1 VAYIYLGYMLY
12 SLSGQLVAKKN
23 GFLILETAGIAF
35 KVLVSPRALQSLPQ
49 NGSQIKVFCSLFSR
63 ESAPFDLFG
72 FLTEQELYLFEK
84 LNTVNGVGPKTAM
97 SVLSVAPIDQ
107 LAAAINAGKID
118 LLTKASGIGKKTAER
133 LVLDLK
139 GKLEMSGGVAEA
151 QTLQLMESD
160 TELEETLVGFGYT
173 KQQAKSAVG
182 KIDLSIIGFKER
194 LREALKKA
202 KA

>member
-1 VAYIYLGYMLY
+1 MAYIYLGYMLY

>member
-72 FLTEQELYLFEK
+72 FLTEQELYLFER

-107 LAAAINAGKID
+107 LAAALMPAKLIY
-118 LLTKASGIGKKTAER
+118 S
-133 LVLDLK
+133 LK
-139 GKLEMSGGVAEA
+139 LQALARKLPNG
-151 QTLQLMESD
+151 
-160 TELEETLVGFGYT
+160 
-173 KQQAKSAVG
+173 
-182 KIDLSIIGFKER
+182 
-194 LREALKKA
+194 
-202 KA
+202 

>member
-1 VAYIYLGYMLY
+1 M
-12 SLSGQLVAKKN
+12 SGQLVAKKN

-72 FLTEQELYLFEK
+72 FLTEQELYLFER

>member
-1 VAYIYLGYMLY
+1 MLY
-12 SLSGQLVAKKN
+12 SLSGQLVVKKN

-35 KVLVSPRALQSLPQ
+35 KVLVSSRALQSLPQ
-49 NGSQIKVFCSLFSR
+49 NGSPIKVFCSLFSR

-133 LVLDLK
+133 VVLDLK
-139 GKLEMSGGVAEA
+139 GKLEMSGVVAEA

-160 TELEETLVGFGYT
+160 AELEETLVGFGYT
-173 KQQAKSAVG
+173 KQQAKAAVG
-182 KIDLSIIGFKER
+182 KIDSSIIGFKER

>member
-1 VAYIYLGYMLY
+1 MLY

-72 FLTEQELYLFEK
+72 FLTEQELYLFER

>member
-1 VAYIYLGYMLY
+1 MLY
-12 SLSGQLVAKKN
+12 SLSGQLVSKKN

-35 KVLVSPRALQSLPQ
+35 RVFVAPRALQSLPQ

-63 ESAPFDLFG
+63 ESAPFELFG

-84 LNTVNGVGPKTAM
+84 LNTVNGIGPKTAM
-97 SVLSVAPIDQ
+97 SVLGVASIDQ
-107 LAAAINAGKID
+107 LAAAINAGKTE

-133 LVLDLK
+133 VVLDLK
-139 GKLEMSGGVAEA
+139 GKLEMAGVVAEA

-160 TELEETLVGFGYT
+160 VELEETLVGFGFT
-173 KQQAKSAVG
+173 KQQAKTAIG
-182 KIDLSIIGFKER
+182 KIDQSIVGFKER